1 MVTETTGFFMP
12 HPQPASCRVQ
22 RARGMMRDELARL
35 AGIEMSARP
44 GVPPERRSEYWLGR
58 ITGIASYLLWTLD
71 VEEEAKNG

>member
-1 MVTETTGFFMP
+1 
-12 HPQPASCRVQ
+12 
-22 RARGMMRDELARL
+22 MRDELARL